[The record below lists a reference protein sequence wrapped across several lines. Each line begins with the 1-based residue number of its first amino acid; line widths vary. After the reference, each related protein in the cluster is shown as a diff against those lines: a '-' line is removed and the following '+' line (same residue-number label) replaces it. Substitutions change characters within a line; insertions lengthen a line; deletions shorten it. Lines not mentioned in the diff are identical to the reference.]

1 MEGLTDLAKGPAST
15 RVMSSTRSPSSGGGG
30 RGDGGDGDAPALAV
44 AESLESVDRGLVT
57 SHAKTSHTTSRLRRL
72 RTTHRKKK
80 IDEDAAAGAA
90 AGSPRGS
97 WCCHRHVVLLLRLLP
112 TWRLRV
118 CLCAGCGSGGGE
130 TRQRQQN
137 THTHTTIIA
146 DSELASRPPA
156 TDFDLR
162 GIGSSC
168 TYAPWTHKPHTI
180 THTGGGTT
188 TRPMAKEEEGPPA
201 SLRAARADGLERFYD
216 VVIVGTG
223 LVEAMLSAY
232 VRARVCVGWW
242 GFKLFTLRIFIN
254 SNSTMLHAG
263 PLPRSARACCTSKR

>member
-1 MEGLTDLAKGPAST
+1 MRMRPPAQPQAAREAPGVAT
-15 RVMSSTRSPSSGGGG
+15 ATSSCCCGCCPHGGC
-30 RGDGGDGDAPALAV
+30 V
-44 AESLESVDRGLVT
+44 SVSVRDV
-57 SHAKTSHTTSRLRRL
+57 
-72 RTTHRKKK
+72 
-80 IDEDAAAGAA
+80 
-90 AGSPRGS
+90 
-97 WCCHRHVVLLLRLLP
+97 
-112 TWRLRV
+112 
-118 CLCAGCGSGGGE
+118 GSGGGE

-146 DSELASRPPA
+146 DSIEIGEPQRILIS
-156 TDFDLR
+156 
-162 GIGSSC
+162 GGSSC

-263 PLPRSARACCTSKR
+263 PWPRSARACCTSKR